1 MTDTMPAHRLPLWVC
16 VALAATACSTRTS
29 PPPLAPAPAAPPP
42 LRLEFRPPTDVALI
56 ETVKSSLRRGA
67 TSGAQE
73 VELTT
78 DSRFTSEQGRWLL
91 TQRVT
96 QASTTQDGAPVETPV
111 DDILQRLTMKAR
123 LAADGTFVDLLNPE
137 AVETALHEVVPEG
150 ATGVEALER
159 YFHPEAVEVR
169 ARREWELKYGGLYG
183 RGLSEGQKTW
193 TVSTVMVDAHV
204 LTYLLERTFTGTLL
218 TEHGE
223 AVTFALRCVGL
234 PREDSPDAGPV
245 RAVLEAAGRPELSP
259 GVQCEGEQVLG
270 RGRFLPVRRSLT
282 VRAPVQ
288 GGDWTRTVQS
298 MLQSLQPLEGEK
310 MP

>member
-1 MTDTMPAHRLPLWVC
+1 MLAFAATMPAYHLSLWVL

-56 ETVKSSLRRGA
+56 ETVKSSLRWGA
-67 TSGAQE
+67 APGAQE

-78 DSRFTSEQGRWLL
+78 DSRFTSERGGWLL
-91 TQRVT
+91 SQRVT

-111 DDILQRLTMKAR
+111 DDILLRLTMQVR

-137 AVETALHEVVPEG
+137 AVEAALHEVVPEG

-193 TVSTVMVDAHV
+193 TVSTVMVEAHLHRDAAHRAWRGRHV
-204 LTYLLERTFTGTLL
+204 LPALRGISKRRLPRCRARARRAGSR
-218 TEHGE
+218 GPPG
-223 AVTFALRCVGL
+223 AVTRCAVRG
-234 PREDSPDAGPV
+234 RAGPG
-245 RAVLEAAGRPELSP
+245 AWPFPA
-259 GVQCEGEQVLG
+259 
-270 RGRFLPVRRSLT
+270 
-282 VRAPVQ
+282 RAP
-288 GGDWTRTVQS
+288 
-298 MLQSLQPLEGEK
+298 
-310 MP
+310 